1 MTHFHPTFTLEKV
14 RGHERTEE
22 NSAKPLKK
30 IAVTLFGKKILSNY
44 DQL

>member
-1 MTHFHPTFTLEKV
+1 MTHFHPTFTQEKV

-22 NSAKPLKK
+22 NSAKPLKNCGYP
-30 IAVTLFGKKILSNY
+30 FRKKILSNY